1 MKHNRFFV
9 LPYSLHQSHIPHLMG
24 RIVLDPFDP
33 LRRFAPDPSHDGFN
47 PEDIVPNICPEPIPY
62 RSRTDVIRAASSV
75 TLQGSLASYFGAHAD
90 RHGSQSVEFESDVV
104 KRYQMINNVVVF
116 QKLMADGRYSAL
128 VEQLWDEAKADGVLL
143 VTGFLS
149 TKMTRWTTSA
159 GRGNGV
165 GVNMEVPA
173 GELLGAPIDGNPGMD
188 VSLSR
193 EAGHDM
199 TGQVDIEEIFAV
211 AYDVIK
217 HKHAL
222 DKKAKHWVAT
232 TTVLGD
238 EKRTKAGHLAFGEED
253 SEEEIDYHP
262 ETEED
267 QTSTFVLESSVLPD
281 AVKSTGKPGFL
292 DFDNK

>member
-1 MKHNRFFV
+1 MARNRFFV
-9 LPYSLHQSHIPHLMG
+9 LPYSLHESHIPHLMG

-47 PEDIVPNICPEPIPY
+47 PEDIVPNIRPEPIPY
-62 RSRTDVIRAASSV
+62 RSRKDVIRAASSV

-90 RHGSQSVEFESDVV
+90 STSSQSVEFESDIV

-116 QKLMADGRYSAL
+116 GKLMADGRYSAL
-128 VEQLWDEAKADGVLL
+128 VERLWGEAKTDGVLL

-159 GRGNGV
+159 GRGTGV
-165 GVNMEVPA
+165 GVNVEVPA
-173 GELLGAPIDGNPGMD
+173 GELLGAPIDGNPGMNAS
-188 VSLSR
+188 VSR

-199 TGQVDIEEIFAV
+199 SGQVDVEEIFAV

-217 HKHAL
+217 HKHTL

-253 SEEEIDYHP
+253 SEEEIEYHP

-267 QTSTFVLESSVLPD
+267 QTSVFVLESSVVLD
-281 AVKSTGKPGFL
+281 SVKGTGKPGFL
-292 DFDNK
+292 DFDIK